1 MPSPSWCRDRG
12 RAEAAPLPEAP
23 AANGLLPP
31 RSVES
36 ESDQPLVAPLL
47 WLLMVEG
54 RWRRCAWR
62 YGPPPFGLMMSS
74 NEEPELAWHRLRM
87 GRGPGLLPGPPYVVW
102 GSLLFDLRR
111 GLSSWLD
118 RKSTRLNS

>member
-54 RWRRCAWR
+54 RWRPCAWR
-62 YGPPPFGLMMSS
+62 YGPPPFGLRSRMPFVPVASS
-74 NEEPELAWHRLRM
+74 RHSSGAPLAKPSIHRHTWLMVFRASPID
-87 GRGPGLLPGPPYVVW
+87 G
-102 GSLLFDLRR
+102 LRR
-111 GLSSWLD
+111 QSGSD
-118 RKSTRLNS
+118 VE